1 VTRGVVGDS
10 LLPLLSGN
18 MVGLTGVG
26 SSNTGADPVSEE
38 ETLKSWR
45 LEKNSRSSISTLVIS
60 LICNITQ
67 NN

>member
-1 VTRGVVGDS
+1 VTRGVLGDS

-26 SSNTGADPVSEE
+26 WSNTGPDPVSEE
-38 ETLKSWR
+38 ETLKNWR
-45 LEKNSRSSISTLVIS
+45 LEKNSRSSTSTLVIS
-60 LICNITQ
+60 LICNTIS